1 MATPYQGGVALGQ
14 MLLGGRNQGNS
25 DVFLD
30 RLRQNYAVQK
40 ADYDSRRALDE
51 AQSAQVQRLARESI
65 RAADIEAAQR
75 GDVSAMARL
84 GEATLRTA
92 DTPNLRNY
100 TGGARDFQEM
110 GFRQQA
116 MDSAKA
122 GKLGDANAALWG
134 VASGPQR
141 VNAIDNGYRLN
152 QFEVGGAVTA
162 TPTENAR
169 IAELGARKSVSDAKA
184 AAGGF
189 APRSNGSRGG
199 KRTGGKAIKK
209 YNPATGRL
217 E

>member
-75 GDVSAMARL
+75 GDVTAMARL

-100 TGGARDFQEM
+100 TGGAQDFQEM

-116 MDSAKA
+116 MESAKA

-141 VNAIDNGYRLN
+141 VNAIDNGYQLN
-152 QFEVGGAVTA
+152 PFEVGGAVTA

-189 APRSNGSRGG
+189 PPRSTGPGGG